1 MGAEVCK
8 LCRVAHFS
16 FSEKCLH
23 YLTAVQIRVIL
34 DSLRES
40 KQPKAQI
47 EAAREVLRRELV
59 MKLNVK
65 QQTPRTRL
73 PF

>member
-1 MGAEVCK
+1 MGPDVCK
-8 LCRVAHFS
+8 LCGVAHVS

-23 YLTAVQIRVIL
+23 FLTAVQIRVIL

-40 KQPKAQI
+40 KQPEAQI
-47 EAAREVLRRELV
+47 EAAREVLRRELF
-59 MKLNVK
+59 MKLNAK
-65 QQTPRTRL
+65 QEKPRTRL